1 MVRNQ
6 VSLEGKTVIVTG
18 ANTGIGKET
27 AVDLARRGATVV
39 LACRNLEKGE
49 AAQDDIMA
57 RSNSDKVIL
66 MKLDLASKKSIEE
79 FTEQFLTQH
88 ESLNI
93 LVNNA
98 GLILPNSGPRTEDG
112 FEMTMGVNYLGP
124 FYLTYLLLDR
134 LKKSAPS
141 RIVNVSAKLHRFH
154 TLDLDNLNM
163 EGTNNGPI
171 QAYMNS
177 KAAQILHTVELANRL
192 QDTGVTTYS
201 LHPGVI
207 STELIR
213 DRNPF
218 IMVCTCFQQPHT
230 IICIVCCVSLFM

>member
-1 MVRNQ
+1 M
-6 VSLEGKTVIVTG
+6 S
-18 ANTGIGKET
+18 
-27 AVDLARRGATVV
+27 
-39 LACRNLEKGE
+39 
-49 AAQDDIMA
+49 M
-57 RSNSDKVIL
+57 SYIL
-66 MKLDLASKKSIEE
+66 CCI
-79 FTEQFLTQH
+79 FN
-88 ESLNI
+88 ES
-93 LVNNA
+93 
-98 GLILPNSGPRTEDG
+98 S
-112 FEMTMGVNYLGP
+112 
-124 FYLTYLLLDR
+124 LLLSCCKFTIDLCCTLR
-134 LKKSAPS
+134 RVTRDFK
-141 RIVNVSAKLHRFH
+141 AKLHRFH

-171 QAYMNS
+171 QTYMNS

-230 IICIVCCVSLFM
+230 MHFMLCIIVYVGYEVSYETDPQDSCSRCSDYYLLCN